1 MDPTSD
7 ASVERLLRRQP
18 WDGIADRLPAAEHG
32 SP

>member
-7 ASVERLLRRQP
+7 ASVERLLPGQP
-18 WDGIADRLPAAEHG
+18 WDGIADRLLAAEHG

>member
-7 ASVERLLRRQP
+7 ASVERLLRGRP